1 MMNVRN
7 ILIGPVVSTLLAGI
21 VVSCGGG
28 GGGGYG
34 GGSGSGMPAPA
45 STVIRS
51 ASLNGAQAGTTATG
65 IGRGAVVVNPTM
77 DITGGRDITG
87 GITFTGLSGAPSAA
101 HIHRLD
107 GTPFLPLDLASDNA
121 TATIPANTKLSNN
134 DYAELLAGYLYFN
147 VHTAQNGSGEIRGQI
162 TGTTGV
168 TAGLAS
174 LNGAQE
180 TPPNASTAAGRG
192 TIVFDS
198 ASPYEIL
205 ICYVT
210 HNVTNTTVAH
220 VHTGAPGASGLPN
233 VVNPL
238 TQGTNIY
245 TIPVTTPRTTL
256 TTQNV
261 TDFSAGNT
269 YFNVHSSNSIC
280 GSNGTSS
287 CSGGEIR
294 GQIAVQ

>member
-1 MMNVRN
+1 MMKVRN
-7 ILIGPVVSTLLAGI
+7 ILIRVGVPALLAGI
-21 VVSCGGG
+21 IVSCGGG
-28 GGGGYG
+28 GGGYG
-34 GGSGSGMPAPA
+34 GSSMPPA
-45 STVIRS
+45 AATVIRS

-65 IGRGAVVVNPTM
+65 IGRGAVVVTPTM
-77 DITGGRDITG
+77 DINGARDITG
-87 GITFTGLSGAPSAA
+87 GITFTGLTGAPTAA

-121 TATIPANTKLSNN
+121 TATIPANTKLSTN

-147 VHTAQNGSGEIRGQI
+147 VHTAQNLGGEIRGQI

-168 TAGLAS
+168 TAGLAT

-180 TPPNASTAAGRG
+180 TPPNASTATGQG

-220 VHTGAPGASGLPN
+220 VHTGAPGQSGLPD

-245 TIPVTTPRTTL
+245 TVPVATPRKEL
-256 TTQNV
+256 TPQNV

-287 CSGGEIR
+287 CAGGEIR

>member
-1 MMNVRN
+1 MIMMKVRN
-7 ILIGPVVSTLLAGI
+7 ILIRVGVPALLAGI
-21 VVSCGGG
+21 IVSCGGG
-28 GGGGYG
+28 GGGYG
-34 GGSGSGMPAPA
+34 GSSMPPA
-45 STVIRS
+45 AATVIRS

-65 IGRGAVVVNPTM
+65 IGRGAVVVTPTM
-77 DITGGRDITG
+77 DINGARDITG
-87 GITFTGLSGAPSAA
+87 GITFTGLTGAPTAA

-121 TATIPANTKLSNN
+121 TATIPANTKLSTN

-147 VHTAQNGSGEIRGQI
+147 VHTAQNLGGEIRGQI

-168 TAGLAS
+168 TAGLAT

-180 TPPNASTAAGRG
+180 TPPNASTATGQG

-220 VHTGAPGASGLPN
+220 VHTGAPGQSGLPD

-245 TIPVTTPRTTL
+245 TVPVATPRKEL
-256 TTQNV
+256 TPQNV

-287 CSGGEIR
+287 CAGGEIR